1 MQILLWII
9 IMLEILS
16 WFILADVILS
26 LLQVLLRKALRPK
39 FIADIIDPMYKL
51 VKNIVPTNIWP
62 LDFTPMIA
70 IFMIIFI
77 KWALFIIF
85 PELYNNYSLL

>member
-1 MQILLWII
+1 
-9 IMLEILS
+9 MLEILS

-51 VKNIVPTNIWP
+51 VKNIVPTNI
-62 LDFTPMIA
+62 
-70 IFMIIFI
+70 
-77 KWALFIIF
+77 
-85 PELYNNYSLL
+85 